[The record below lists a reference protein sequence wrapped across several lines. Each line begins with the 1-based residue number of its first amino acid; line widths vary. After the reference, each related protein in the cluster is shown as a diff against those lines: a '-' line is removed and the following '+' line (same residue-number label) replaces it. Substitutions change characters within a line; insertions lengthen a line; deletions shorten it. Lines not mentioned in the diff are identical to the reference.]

1 MLEEDI
7 NRHIGMNW
15 FKTKKGTLVQDKKGY
30 VGSNFGIA
38 SALSNYPS
46 DTWGKEDIEVAN
58 EKAAQRVCDFI
69 FNE

>member
-1 MLEEDI
+1 
-7 NRHIGMNW
+7 MNW

-58 EKAAQRVCDFI
+58 EKAA
-69 FNE
+69 

>member
-1 MLEEDI
+1 
-7 NRHIGMNW
+7 MNW

-58 EKAAQRVCDFI
+58 EKAYYCSCKMFALHNSVGDYLAK
-69 FNE
+69 

>member
-1 MLEEDI
+1 MYELLLTAYRSHTLKFQSI
-7 NRHIGMNW
+7 
-15 FKTKKGTLVQDKKGY
+15 FKWKSRV

-58 EKAAQRVCDFI
+58 EKAAQRVWDFI

>member
-1 MLEEDI
+1 
-7 NRHIGMNW
+7 MNW

-38 SALSNYPS
+38 SALSG
-46 DTWGKEDIEVAN
+46 TWGKEDIEVAN

>member
-1 MLEEDI
+1 
-7 NRHIGMNW
+7 MNW

-46 DTWGKEDIEVAN
+46 DTWGKEDIKLLMRRLLNVSVILFLMSNDFGKIFHIN
-58 EKAAQRVCDFI
+58 E
-69 FNE
+69 